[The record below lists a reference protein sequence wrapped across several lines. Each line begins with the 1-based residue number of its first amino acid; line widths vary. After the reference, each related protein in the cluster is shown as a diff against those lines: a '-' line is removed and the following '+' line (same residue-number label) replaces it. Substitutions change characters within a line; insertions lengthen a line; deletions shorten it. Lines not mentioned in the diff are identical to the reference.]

1 MENMLQSNVS
11 KSNEE
16 SEWKTKTRP
25 KTNRKQKSSS
35 PTNSFSTSDNEPYT
49 NYNQEHINLIKDY
62 VTNKI
67 KVLVIMRGPSG
78 SGKSTLA
85 K

>member
-1 MENMLQSNVS
+1 MENLIQPIVS
-11 KSNEE
+11 KSTDD

-35 PTNSFSTSDNEPYT
+35 PTNSFSSADNEPYT
-49 NYNQEHINLIKDY
+49 NYNQESINLIKSY